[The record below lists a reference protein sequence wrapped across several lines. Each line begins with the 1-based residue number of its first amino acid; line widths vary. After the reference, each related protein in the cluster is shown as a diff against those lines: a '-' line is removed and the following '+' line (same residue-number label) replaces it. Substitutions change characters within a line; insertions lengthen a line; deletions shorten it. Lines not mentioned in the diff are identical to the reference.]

1 MGTLSLNEFLPLIN
15 RQIRIQEKVEEHLI
29 QLEALLNIAMLSD
42 DFYDFSE
49 ETLRNYTWAAVQ
61 LLGNAI
67 KTNKINLRSLFRI
80 RKLKKFIE

>member
-15 RQIRIQEKVEEHLI
+15 RQARIQEKIEEHLI

-49 ETLRNYTWAAVQ
+49 ETLRNYMWATVQ
-61 LLGNAI
+61 LLEKTI
-67 KTNKINLRSLFRI
+67 KMNKINLRGLFRI
-80 RKLKKFIE
+80 RKLTFDKN